1 MKRGYTREEFIKK
14 LQKIAQLNP
23 FAYIGTDVIV
33 GYLDENDEETPI
45 SKMHIFRFSKR
56 EHTAAY
62 YMAKRLNEPTP
73 QEKQKRAKA
82 LASLNEKKQ
91 AVFMQ
96 KHVNNTFEALFLEQR
111 DGDIQDAVLQNQ
123 VPIKIKT
130 GKDLRGSIQ
139 NIKVI
144 EYKNKYLFGTIV

>member
-1 MKRGYTREEFIKK
+1 
-14 LQKIAQLNP
+14 
-23 FAYIGTDVIV
+23 
-33 GYLDENDEETPI
+33 
-45 SKMHIFRFSKR
+45 
-56 EHTAAY
+56 
-62 YMAKRLNEPTP
+62 
-73 QEKQKRAKA
+73 
-82 LASLNEKKQ
+82 
-91 AVFMQ
+91 MQ